1 MHRIVIILVALW
13 LIGWPVAVQAQEPAE
28 GEIAGQVVNGTEGGS
43 SVAGVVI
50 TLITYVDDM
59 MSATTTTTTDGE
71 GKFRFDNIVRE
82 HNYLVSAKYMGVD
95 YYYPVTF
102 ESGAETAHVEV
113 GICDVT
119 DSDQAISIGL
129 SHTVI
134 NVAED
139 SLKIT
144 EVYWLVND
152 GDMTY
157 MGTDNDGVLVFTL
170 PEGAFGF
177 EAPQELMIDYQLLEG
192 NRIAYLVPFPPGER
206 QLVYSYRLVKPD
218 AAEFTL
224 PLEVDYTTDGLE
236 LMVAGEDIEAAV
248 TQLAPAEPVVTDTGE
263 RFIHFQGKNL
273 PRNTMINL
281 HLSNLSGGSDF
292 PLIVLLVIIAVV
304 IIGLAVYIMI
314 RRKMRASVDG

>member
-1 MHRIVIILVALW
+1 MHRIIIILVALW
-13 LIGWPVAVQAQEPAE
+13 LIGWPVAAQAQEPAE
-28 GEIAGQVVNGTEGGS
+28 GEIMGQVVNGTEGGG
-43 SVAGVVI
+43 SVAGVAI
-50 TLITYVDDM
+50 TLITYVDDT
-59 MSATTTTTTDGE
+59 MSATSTTTTDGE
-71 GKFRFDNIVRE
+71 GKFRFDNVVRE
-82 HNYLVSAKYMGVD
+82 YTYLVSAKYIGVD

-102 ESGAETAHVEV
+102 ESGAETAQVEV
-113 GICDVT
+113 GVCDVT

-129 SHTVI
+129 AHTVI

-157 MGTDNDGVLVFTL
+157 AGTDGVLVFTL

-177 EAPQELMIDYQLLEG
+177 EAPQELMIDYRLLEG
-192 NRIAYLVPFPPGER
+192 NRVAYLVPFPPGER
-206 QLVYSYRLVKPD
+206 QLVYAYRLAKPD
-218 AAEFTL
+218 TAEFTL
-224 PLEVDYTTDGLE
+224 PLKVDYTTDSLE

-273 PRNTMINL
+273 PRNTTINL
-281 HLSNLSGGSDF
+281 RLSNLSGGSGS
-292 PLIVLLVIIAVV
+292 PWLILWV
-304 IIGLAVYIMI
+304 IIGVVVAGTGLYLIS
-314 RRKMRASVDG
+314 RRRRADVDG

>member
-1 MHRIVIILVALW
+1 MHRFII
-13 LIGWPVAVQAQEPAE
+13 IIAVFLAFGLSLAAFAQESVN
-28 GEIAGQVVNGTEGGS
+28 GEIAGQVINGTEGGG
-43 SVAGVVI
+43 SVTGVVI

-59 MSATTTTTTDGE
+59 MSATTTTTADGE
-71 GKFRFDNIVRE
+71 GEFQFDNIVTE
-82 HNYLVSAKYMGVD
+82 HTYMVSAKYMGVD

-113 GICDVT
+113 GVCDVT

-129 SHTVI
+129 AHTVI

-144 EVYWLVND
+144 AVYWLVND

-157 MGTDNDGVLVFTL
+157 VGTDTDGVLVFTL

-206 QLVYSYRLVKPD
+206 QIVYSYRLVKPD

-224 PLEVDYTTDGLE
+224 PLKVDYITDSLE

-248 TQLAPAEPVVTDTGE
+248 TRLAPAEPVVTDTGE

-281 HLSNLSGGSDF
+281 RLSSLSEGSAL

-304 IIGLAVYIMI
+304 IIGLAVNIMI
-314 RRKMRASVDG
+314 RRKMKAGVNG